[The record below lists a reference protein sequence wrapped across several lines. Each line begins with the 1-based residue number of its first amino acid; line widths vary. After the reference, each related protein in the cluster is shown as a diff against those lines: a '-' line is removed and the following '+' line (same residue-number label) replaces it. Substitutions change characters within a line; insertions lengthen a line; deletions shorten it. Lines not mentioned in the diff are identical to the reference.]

1 MFKNAQPVWVA
12 GMEEEMN
19 CELSLRVS
27 LRNLTRAVIDL
38 ATSAEYQL
46 FVNGIFVAF
55 GPAKAAKG
63 FFKVDTID
71 LTPYLSGK
79 ADVIVINVL
88 SARINSFSLMDQPPF
103 VAAEIYEGGKSLVW
117 TGENGGI
124 PAYRRQCRVQKV
136 QRYGY
141 QRTFTEVYRLK
152 PEDFLFYTEPECT
165 EMPVRLTGTEQKKW
179 FPRDVRYPQYV
190 QSRAVPLSGG
200 SVNFEAGCKD
210 PFRDRSY
217 VDIGPKIRGF
227 AVDELEEHLSDEV
240 QGFAY
245 QEEAVSGE
253 FPEKLKDAWL
263 LCEYPIDMS
272 GFITLDVRCEEA
284 CVVYVLFDEILVDGK
299 LDFLRLW
306 SCNCVKFYLEPGTY
320 HLQSFQPYTMK
331 YAKVIVRGSAE
342 VTGVGMVQFKHAEPN
357 RHICLPQQ
365 QSDLFKIAQAALE
378 TYQQNAIDFFYDCPS
393 RERAGWLCDSFFT
406 ARVEK
411 VLTGESIL
419 ERAMLRNFILPETF
433 DYLPEGMLP
442 MCYPA
447 DHDEGTFIP
456 NWAMWFVLELE
467 EYLDRSGDRELIRQA
482 EPKVLGL
489 VTYFQKFE
497 NQDGLLEKLDGWV
510 FVEWSAAAEWV
521 QDISFPS
528 NMLYAR
534 MLKAVARMY
543 DRTDLAKKSERL
555 METIRKR
562 SYNGSFFT
570 DHEVLEDGVYK
581 NPGHRSEVCQY
592 YAFFTGV
599 ADKKDYPELWK
610 TMVDSFG
617 PERPEDVFPDVA
629 PANAFIGDY
638 LRLEL
643 LYLDGQYE
651 KLLED
656 VRGYFLPMAERTGT
670 LWEKT
675 YPIVS
680 CCHGF
685 ASHVLYWLAQI
696 YGTTE
701 KA

>member
-1 MFKNAQPVWVA
+1 
-12 GMEEEMN
+12 
-19 CELSLRVS
+19 
-27 LRNLTRAVIDL
+27 
-38 ATSAEYQL
+38 
-46 FVNGIFVAF
+46 
-55 GPAKAAKG
+55 
-63 FFKVDTID
+63 
-71 LTPYLSGK
+71 
-79 ADVIVINVL
+79 
-88 SARINSFSLMDQPPF
+88 
-103 VAAEIYEGGKSLVW
+103 
-117 TGENGGI
+117 
-124 PAYRRQCRVQKV
+124 
-136 QRYGY
+136 
-141 QRTFTEVYRLK
+141 
-152 PEDFLFYTEPECT
+152 
-165 EMPVRLTGTEQKKW
+165 
-179 FPRDVRYPQYV
+179 
-190 QSRAVPLSGG
+190 
-200 SVNFEAGCKD
+200 
-210 PFRDRSY
+210 
-217 VDIGPKIRGF
+217 
-227 AVDELEEHLSDEV
+227 
-240 QGFAY
+240 
-245 QEEAVSGE
+245 
-253 FPEKLKDAWL
+253 
-263 LCEYPIDMS
+263 
-272 GFITLDVRCEEA
+272 
-284 CVVYVLFDEILVDGK
+284 
-299 LDFLRLW
+299 
-306 SCNCVKFYLEPGTY
+306 
-320 HLQSFQPYTMK
+320 
-331 YAKVIVRGSAE
+331 
-342 VTGVGMVQFKHAEPN
+342 MVQFKHAEPN
-357 RHICLPQQ
+357 RCICLPQQ

-447 DHDEGTFIP
+447 DHDEGAFIP

-489 VTYFQKFE
+489 ITYFQQYE
-497 NQDGLLEKLDGWV
+497 NKDGLLERLDGWV

-581 NPGHRSEVCQY
+581 NPGHQSEVCQY

-701 KA
+701 RY